1 MANTIIRNIHKIDA
15 TDKTVGRLGTQIA
28 LLLRGKNKPEYEPR
42 IDNGDI
48 VHVEN
53 IKKLKF
59 TGKKF
64 DQKKYFHYSGYPGG
78 LKTKKMSEIFTKDPK
93 EVLKRAVKQ
102 MLPAN
107 KQREAMIKRLIIK

>member
-1 MANTIIRNIHKIDA
+1 MPEINRKIHKIDA
-15 TDKTVGRLGTQIA
+15 TDKALGRLASSIA

-42 IDNGDI
+42 IDQGDI

-53 IKKLKF
+53 VKKIKF
-59 TGKKF
+59 TGKKL

-78 LKTKKMSEIFTKDPK
+78 LKTKKMSEVFTINPK
-93 EVLKRAVKQ
+93 EVLKKAVKQ

-107 KQREAMIKRLIIK
+107 RQREDMMKRLIIR

>member
-1 MANTIIRNIHKIDA
+1 MPETIRKIHKIDA
-15 TDKTVGRLGTQIA
+15 TDKAVGRLASSIA

-42 IDNGDI
+42 IDQGDI

-59 TGKKF
+59 TGKKL

-78 LKTKKMSEIFTKDPK
+78 LKTKKMSEVFIVNPRD
-93 EVLKRAVKQ
+93 VLKRAVKQ

-107 KQREAMIKRLIIK
+107 RQREDMMKRLIIR